1 MDETATTETRKE
13 LELLASINIA
23 YQLESDG
30 KTAHMCGDVFG
41 NPRLVVNL
49 IAQLLAEYSYKF
61 EDTATIFDLCE
72 LLKEKADKIQDDY
85 DPNSEP
91 TFNFDGGFVPFKEVN
106 REQIDA
112 RDLRIRED

>member
-1 MDETATTETRKE
+1 MNETETNATRANE
-13 LELLASINIA
+13 ILASINIA

-41 NPRLVVNL
+41 NPRLVVIL

-61 EDTATIFDLCE
+61 EDTATVLDLCD
-72 LLKEKADKIQDDY
+72 LLKEKADKMQDNY
-85 DPNSEP
+85 DPNGEP

>member
-1 MDETATTETRKE
+1 MNETETNATRANE
-13 LELLASINIA
+13 ILASINIA

-61 EDTATIFDLCE
+61 EDTASLDDLCD
-72 LLKEKADKIQDDY
+72 LLKEKADTLQDNY
-85 DPNSEP
+85 DPDSP
-91 TFNFDGGFVPFKEVN
+91 AFRFDGGFVPFKEVN